1 MTSIIIPI
9 LTYGLES
16 FPMSEEN
23 YLHIDTFVSKAL
35 NQTQTTSDMESET
48 QEIQDNSY
56 WIMFENDLTPP
67 SLLVKRNKISI
78 YTKSIRNVQGLN
90 LSLLSSF
97 KTNFLIEEI
106 KQIEQEW
113 SFTIKDL
120 LLNYKG
126 EKLVPKDQIKE
137 LLNQA
142 IETYSET
149 FLETT
154 NWDSTTEGQQP
165 TRLPDTI
172 NKPNIKLLN
181 MTGSIKH
188 TPKSNLQPMQWK
200 IPIDFPSQPK

>member
-1 MTSIIIPI
+1 M
-9 LTYGLES
+9 
-16 FPMSEEN
+16 
-23 YLHIDTFVSKAL
+23 
-35 NQTQTTSDMESET
+35 
-48 QEIQDNSY
+48 
-56 WIMFENDLTPP
+56 
-67 SLLVKRNKISI
+67 VKRNKISI

-113 SFTIKDL
+113 SFTIEDL

-142 IETYSET
+142 TETYSDT

-154 NWDSTTEGQQP
+154 NWERDNNQPDCPTQSTNQ
-165 TRLPDTI
+165 I
-172 NKPNIKLLN
+172 
-181 MTGSIKH
+181 
-188 TPKSNLQPMQWK
+188 
-200 IPIDFPSQPK
+200 